1 MPDAVRP
8 GDLVTVTHRPHPL
21 AGRRLPVRAVRGRGA
36 ESLLCER
43 PGGGLVTVL
52 RSWTDRAS
60 DARPVQ
66 ARASD
71 ARPVQDRA
79 SDARPVQDREPRRAA
94 GHEVRPAARSEI
106 TGGGAFQVSDTALH
120 RLRASL
126 ALSVERLVGLDA
138 AKYSATAGIPRP
150 PHRLFSAAEKERP
163 VSHPVRK
170 RGRSVAT
177 SD

>member
-1 MPDAVRP
+1 MTAPDAVRP

-66 ARASD
+66 
-71 ARPVQDRA
+71 
-79 SDARPVQDREPRRAA
+79 DREPRRAA
-94 GHEVRPAARSEI
+94 GHEIRLAARPEI

-170 RGRSVAT
+170 RGRNVAT